1 MQFKE
6 EISLLGLMGSRGIQS
21 ILVEKKKGMVAG
33 AGSRLMTTSPSR
45 REGQETEGDGFP
57 PARTLTP
64 KVDITSPNI
73 YWRSSVQIHEP
84 VGNISNSN
92 KHSF

>member
-1 MQFKE
+1 
-6 EISLLGLMGSRGIQS
+6 MGSRGIQS
-21 ILVEKKKGMVAG
+21 ILAGKKKGMVAG
-33 AGSRLMTTSPSR
+33 TGSRLMMASPSIHR

-57 PARTLTP
+57 PTRPLTP

-84 VGNISNSN
+84 VVDISNSN
-92 KHSF
+92 HHSS